1 MSNNLF
7 KSNYVILR
15 GDEKRVIDSNEQ
27 MEIKMNHLREIMKQE
42 LKDAENKASFSEG
55 IDAQIVETLLED
67 FDNPESETGMSH
79 LGVLKAEPAYTGPTH
94 EELMEQVRMEA
105 DAMLAEASREAE
117 AIKKAAHQEGYQRGL
132 EEGNSQAEKKY
143 QEKVEQLKFDRTKM
157 EESYQN
163 KLEEVE
169 PLFVDAL
176 TGIYEHIF
184 HCDLAR
190 FREVILF
197 SIQNIIGGGES
208 SKDFIIRVSQED
220 YAYISDRFF
229 AYIGENYRPAF
240 NTDRKILI
248 ERLNTNAKLTSDVY
262 TWESKIP
269 EIRNTLDLYLQ
280 KTYQEEA
287 KKRVGSK
294 MSEKELRDA
303 VLQLLDKN
311 PELYSYFLN

>member
-42 LKDAENKASFSEG
+42 LKDAENKADFSEG

-132 EEGNSQAEKKY
+132 EEGNLQAEKKY
-143 QEKVEQLKFDRTKM
+143 QEKVEKLKFDQAKM

-220 YAYISDRFF
+220 YAYISEKRLV
-229 AYIGENYRPAF
+229 INEMVSESS
-240 NTDRKILI
+240 TVEILKDITLSQGQCMI
-248 ERLNTNAKLTSDVY
+248 ETGGGIFDCGIDTQLVGLSRELKLLSY
-262 TWESKIP
+262 
-269 EIRNTLDLYLQ
+269 
-280 KTYQEEA
+280 
-287 KKRVGSK
+287 
-294 MSEKELRDA
+294 EKN
-303 VLQLLDKN
+303 K
-311 PELYSYFLN
+311 